1 MSVERTATNIYLS
14 RQERDLLDQLA
25 AAHEMTM
32 SAYIRMLIRR
42 EAAELG
48 ERAIPNAKPKQRQP
62 EYV

>member
-14 RQERDLLDQLA
+14 KQERELLDQLA

-32 SAYIRMLIRR
+32 SGYVRMLLRR
-42 EAAELG
+42 EATVLE
-48 ERAIPNAKPKQRQP
+48 ERTIPPAKSKKRQP